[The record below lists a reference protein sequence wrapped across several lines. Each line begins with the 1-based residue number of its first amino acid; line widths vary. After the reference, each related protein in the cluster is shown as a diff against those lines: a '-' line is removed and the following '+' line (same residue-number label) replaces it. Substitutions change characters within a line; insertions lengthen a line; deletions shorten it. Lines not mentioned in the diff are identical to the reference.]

1 MLASMRRELPASLP
15 GVADV
20 EVLRGRAAPDAA
32 APDLL
37 VEVPHG
43 ATRADYDALRARL
56 VGALPA
62 ELHEFFSV
70 NTDVGA
76 WELGRATAARVV
88 AGDARRVALLVR
100 CRVPRTFIDT
110 NRVEEATEDQL
121 ASGGMTASVPA
132 YVKDPRDRATL
143 LGLHRAYVGLVEAAH
158 AALAE
163 RAFVLLPHTYGP
175 RTLGVE
181 RVDDDIVTRLRWAH
195 EPGRLEQWPLR
206 PEVDLITR
214 SAEGD
219 VAVARD
225 LVEEVAAA
233 LRALGVV
240 VAENDTYHLHPST
253 LGYRWAARFAGRIFC
268 LEVRRD
274 LLVRRWTWNGEN
286 EVVAE
291 AVERLA
297 GPLAEVIA
305 RRL

>member
-1 MLASMRRELPASLP
+1 MRRELPRSLP

-20 EVLRGRAAPDAA
+20 EVLRGHAAPDAA
-32 APDLL
+32 AADLL

-43 ATRADYDALRARL
+43 ATRADYDALRARM
-56 VGALPA
+56 VGALPVD
-62 ELHEFFSV
+62 LHEFFSV

-88 AGDARRVALLVR
+88 AGDPRRVALLVR

-110 NRVEEATEDQL
+110 NRVEEATDDQL

-132 YVKDPRDRATL
+132 YVKDAGDRAML
-143 LGLHRAYVGLVEAAH
+143 LELHRAYVGVVEAAH

-163 RAFVLLPHTYGP
+163 GGFVLLPHSYGP

-181 RVDDDIVTRLRWAH
+181 RVDDDIVARLRWAH
-195 EPGRLEQWPLR
+195 EAERVETWPLR

-214 SAEGD
+214 SADGD
-219 VAVARD
+219 VAVERG
-225 LVEEVAAA
+225 LVDEVAVAY
-233 LRALGVV
+233 RALGVQV
-240 VAENDTYHLHPST
+240 GENQTYHLHPST
-253 LGYRWAARFAGRIFC
+253 LGHRWAARFAGRVFS

-274 LLVRRWTWNGEN
+274 LLVRRWNWCGEN
-286 EVVAE
+286 EVVLG

-297 GPLAEVIA
+297 APLAQVIG
-305 RRL
+305 RRLP